1 MKIFENNRIRV
12 WDRGLDPCGPNGLF
26 TGGCTGWHR
35 HEYDYVVV
43 PLFDGVL
50 EIDLGNGERVTAP
63 MQNGVPYFREL
74 GVEHDV
80 INGNDFECAF
90 VEVEPEY
97 GAQARVRQGGA
108 RLATPHPRHP
118 DPAQYLGE
126 FFSTHRLRGGGRIR
140 AVRAW

>member
-1 MKIFENNRIRV
+1 MCSETGSAKPTVMIDNARV
-12 WDRGLDPCGPNGLF
+12 RVTEWRFAKPGDN
-26 TGGCTGWHR
+26 TGWHR

-63 MQNGVPYFREL
+63 MQNGVPYYREL

-90 VEVEPEY
+90 VEVELLEPKPE
-97 GAQARVRQGGA
+97 A
-108 RLATPHPRHP
+108 
-118 DPAQYLGE
+118 
-126 FFSTHRLRGGGRIR
+126 
-140 AVRAW
+140 